1 MATARPEDIDVSQ
14 LGSMFGVR
22 TSAEPDYLEYDIRGR
37 GYLERCFF
45 NCGISYLGGM
55 IGGGLY
61 GTVQG
66 FSAAPRGANLRVRS
80 NALMN
85 GFGKHGSNLGN
96 SAGVVALM
104 FTSFESACETVEL
117 DKLCGDNDFVNPVAA
132 GVMTGGLFKSGAGPR
147 GAALAAVIGGALAA
161 VSHFTPGLK

>member
-117 DKLCGDNDFVNPVAA
+117 DKLCGDNDFVARPRPANVSPER
-132 GVMTGGLFKSGAGPR
+132 GGLRLMRKSANPTRSFGSDER
-147 GAALAAVIGGALAA
+147 
-161 VSHFTPGLK
+161 TPNRAF